1 MFPEYSGTHHPGC
14 SCRQVLRTLWQNAD
28 AAQHVLDNL
37 EGSISTAG
45 ACGHVVRGLRFLLAP
60 ARRPGPDRPVRRVP
74 RRPAPTRD
82 GGVRSHRD
90 VTEGPAAPG
99 PDASLIERPARC
111 ASPAAGTPTPS
122 RRRSR
127 GKRPPPIPNVSRLH
141 FLSRGVM
148 RIAQADAG
156 WWRSAPQVLAGPA
169 RDVATAEFARDRAQ
183 VAAGDEGT
191 SFTSHLSVVDAE
203 GNAVSA
209 TTTVGVLLGSGLYRV
224 ASSSTG
230 RWPTS
235 MRARAVPIAIPTP
248 PCRPPWCSMV
258 PRCDW

>member
-1 MFPEYSGTHHPGC
+1 MQTPLSTYSIT
-14 SCRQVLRTLWQNAD
+14 SKAV
-28 AAQHVLDNL
+28 
-37 EGSISTAG
+37 SSTAG
-45 ACGHVVRGLRFLLAP
+45 ACGFTSCAASFPSTRPTPVVR
-60 ARRPGPDRPVRRVP
+60 GPDRPVRRVP
-74 RRPAPTRD
+74 PTPRSHA
-82 GGVRSHRD
+82 GTFGVRG
-90 VTEGPAAPG
+90 GPIATSPRAQPRPG
-99 PDASLIERPARC
+99 HPDASLIERPARC

-209 TTTVGVLLGSGLYRV
+209 TTTVGVIFGSGLYRV

-230 RWPTS
+230 RRPTS
-235 MRARAVPIAIPTP
+235 TRARAVPIAIPTP